1 MKIKSKD
8 LNSQLEKLKK
18 PDNLSWKAQI
28 FDLTERLDS
37 EKFSELLLKKSDSLI
52 FHDELASQ
60 LKELFKI
67 RNPKKKLS
75 SEEQEKLYKNWL
87 TNNDHSTY
95 GLYVYYPWSEKIVHI
110 VSEAEFIELR
120 TSRNKYK
127 ITEEEQKR
135 LSNKTIGVIGLSV
148 GQSVAVTMAIERV
161 FGTIRLADFDHLEM
175 TNLNRI
181 RAGVDAIGLPKTV
194 LVARE
199 IMEIDPFLKLELFN
213 YGVDKENIGE
223 FLGSG
228 ASKLDVLVEECD
240 SLDIKIIARLEA
252 RKRQIPVLMDTSDRG
267 MIDIERFDLE
277 PEREILH
284 GKIKV
289 ENPDKLKT
297 LTYEEKVPFILEMVG
312 AENMSE
318 RMKASMLEVEQSLS
332 SWPQLAGDVAMGGA
346 ICTELVKE
354 VLLGRELKSGR
365 FYIDP
370 LEFINGKKEKKTEGD
385 EEVPEVNV
393 RWELMQAKL
402 EYGDEVPDNVLEELL
417 TAAIQS
423 PSGGNLQPWR
433 FKPSNKVI
441 HIFLDPGSI
450 EFVGDYK
457 RSVSMIQVGGLI
469 ENVRLKAARYGYKLV
484 EHINPNGEESYLAAS
499 LTFTKNKG
507 EDHNLEPYIATR
519 HTNRNIEKV
528 QPLPAAIF
536 DDLEELKEALAPGG
550 INLQLIRERE
560 KLDKI
565 GDFVAAADVQR
576 LIDKEAHAGFYSEIR
591 WGDKEA
597 RQTGDGIDI
606 ETVDISKAELAG
618 FSIARNWRAVE
629 VLGKMNLGSAF
640 GRLSKKQVS
649 HASAVV
655 HISGRDF
662 NPHCF
667 VEGGKAMERLWL
679 LAEKHQL
686 GFQPLLSTCLFY
698 NQYRNGGADL
708 MPENMRNALRD
719 MHADYVDIFENMKN
733 NKTELFL
740 ARLFVPVRPV
750 KRSYRKS
757 RTELMID

>member
-8 LNSQLEKLKK
+8 LNSQLDKLKK

-28 FDLTERLDS
+28 FDLTEKLDS
-37 EKFSELLLKKSDSLI
+37 EKFSELLLKKSDSLV
-52 FHDELASQ
+52 FHDEMASQ

-75 SEEQEKLYKNWL
+75 SEEQEKLYRNWL
-87 TNNDHSTY
+87 TKNDYSTY
-95 GLYVYYPWSEKIVHI
+95 GLYVYYPWSERIVHI
-110 VSEAEFIELR
+110 VSKEEFIELR

-127 ITEEEQKR
+127 ITQEEQEL
-135 LSNKTIGVIGLSV
+135 LSSKTIGVIGLSV
-148 GQSVAVTMAIERV
+148 GQSVAVTMAIERL

-181 RAGVDAIGLPKTV
+181 RAGIDALGLPKTV

-199 IMEIDPFLKLELFN
+199 IMEIDPFLNLELFN
-213 YGVDKENIGE
+213 DGVNKENIGE
-223 FLGSG
+223 FLGSDS
-228 ASKLDVLVEECD
+228 SKLDVLVEECD

-252 RKRQIPVLMDTSDRG
+252 KKRQIPVLMDTSDRG

-289 ENPDKLKT
+289 DNPEKLKT
-297 LTYEEKVPFILEMVG
+297 LSYEEKVPFILEMVG
-312 AENMSE
+312 VEQMSE
-318 RMKASMLEVEQSLS
+318 RMKASMIEVEQSIS

-354 VLLGRELKSGR
+354 VLLQRELKSGR

-370 LEFINGKKEKKTEGD
+370 LEFINGKKKAKTNDSEQ
-385 EEVPEVNV
+385 VPEINV
-393 RWELMQAKL
+393 RWELMQVNVA
-402 EYGDEVPDNVLEELL
+402 YGDELPDNVLEELL

-433 FKPSNKVI
+433 FKSSNKAI

-469 ENVRLKAARYGYKLV
+469 ENVRLKAARYGYQLM
-484 EHINPNGEESYLAAS
+484 EHINPNGAGSFLAAT
-499 LTFTKNKG
+499 LTFKKKEG
-507 EDHNLEPYIATR
+507 EDHALEPYIATR
-519 HTNRNIEKV
+519 HTNRNIEKL
-528 QPLPAAIF
+528 QPLPADIYA
-536 DDLEELKEALAPGG
+536 DLEALKEALAPGG
-550 INLQLIRERE
+550 IDLQVIRERE
-560 KLDKI
+560 KLEKI

-576 LIDKEAHAGFYSEIR
+576 LIDKESHAGFYSEIR

-597 RQTGDGIDI
+597 RETGDGIDI

-649 HASAVV
+649 HASAMV
-655 HISGRDF
+655 HLSGREF
-662 NPHCF
+662 NPHYF
-667 VEGGKAMERLWL
+667 VEGGKAMEKLWL

-698 NQYRNGGADL
+698 NQYRNGGADM
-708 MPENMRNALRD
+708 MPENMRHALKELNT
-719 MHADYVDIFENMKN
+719 DYIEIFENMKK

-757 RTELMID
+757 RTELIID